1 MATDRLSHSRDYSR
15 FYKMRWITT
24 GYDDMVWLSN
34 AHSCLIPEWL
44 FWNNA
49 ETAKISKW
57 KTGYVPSIS
66 ILRIK
71 RYSAVY
77 KYWSTIHC
85 TDNNHN
91 FSYGVFAMYKLH
103 FQQCSRSGVMIWFD
117 FFFYKSILF
126 WIVDIEVFF
135 GRYNMVG

>member
-1 MATDRLSHSRDYSR
+1 MATDRLSHSRNYSR

-57 KTGYVPSIS
+57 ETGYVPSIS
-66 ILRIK
+66 ILILQ
-71 RYSAVY
+71 YINTEVLFTALIS
-77 KYWSTIHC
+77 
-85 TDNNHN
+85 NHN
-91 FSYGVFAMYKLH
+91 FSFGVFAMYKLH

-126 WIVDIEVFF
+126 WIVDIEVFL
-135 GRYNMVG
+135 VGIIW

>member
-1 MATDRLSHSRDYSR
+1 MATGRLSHSRNYSR

-57 KTGYVPSIS
+57 KTCYVPSIS

-71 RYSAVY
+71 RFSAVY

-85 TDNNHN
+85 TLIIIIFHPAFLLCTNCIFNN
-91 FSYGVFAMYKLH
+91 VQEVECDDL
-103 FQQCSRSGVMIWFD
+103 IW

-126 WIVDIEVFF
+126 LDSRHRGFF

>member
-1 MATDRLSHSRDYSR
+1 MATDRLSHSRNYSR

-57 KTGYVPSIS
+57 KTSYVPSIS
-66 ILRIK
+66 ILRVKNDILQ
-71 RYSAVY
+71 YINTEELFIALIS
-77 KYWSTIHC
+77 
-85 TDNNHN
+85 NHN
-91 FSYGVFAMYKLH
+91 FSYGIFAMYKLH

-126 WIVDIEVFF
+126 WIVDIEVFW
-135 GRYNMVG
+135 

>member
-1 MATDRLSHSRDYSR
+1 MATDRLFHSRNYSR

-24 GYDDMVWLSN
+24 GYNDMVWLSN

-57 KTGYVPSIS
+57 KTGYSVSVFWES
-66 ILRIK
+66 ND
-71 RYSAVY
+71 STVY

-85 TDNNHN
+85 TDNHH

-117 FFFYKSILF
+117 FFLQKYFVLDSRHRGFL
-126 WIVDIEVFF
+126 
-135 GRYNMVG
+135 VGIIW